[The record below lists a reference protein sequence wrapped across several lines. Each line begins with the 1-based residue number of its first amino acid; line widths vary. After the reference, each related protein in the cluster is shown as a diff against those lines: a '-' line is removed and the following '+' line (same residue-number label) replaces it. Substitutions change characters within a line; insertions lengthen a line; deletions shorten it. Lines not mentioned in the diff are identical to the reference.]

1 MPAFF
6 VVIASDS
13 GHAPDKLQE
22 LVHDALSEA
31 FPDHVFMVGWA
42 DDGSP
47 TMVARIDSIAAPK
60 TGDDGV
66 PEASVVVANGDSE
79 AARIAQWLRDNIPA
93 TRTAKP
99 H

>member
-6 VVIASDS
+6 VVIAARS
-13 GHAPDKLQE
+13 GQAPDKLQE

-47 TMVARIDSIAAPK
+47 TLVARINSITAPK
-60 TGDDGV
+60 AGDDGV
-66 PEASVVVANGDSE
+66 PEASVVVADGDGE
-79 AARIAQWLRDNIPA
+79 AETIAQWLRDNIPV
-93 TRTAKP
+93 TRIVRP